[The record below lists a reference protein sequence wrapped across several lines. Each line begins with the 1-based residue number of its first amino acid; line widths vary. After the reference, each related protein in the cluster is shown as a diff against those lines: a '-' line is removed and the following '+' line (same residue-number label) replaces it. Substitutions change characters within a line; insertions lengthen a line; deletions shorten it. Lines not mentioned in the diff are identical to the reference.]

1 MGRLKKTIIFSDIVK
16 KVGGGWGGE
25 AAAALVTLLDF
36 SKAFDRQNATLA
48 VKSFQDNGVR
58 PSLISFFEG
67 RKMTVKWHG
76 IKSDLRDLPGL
87 PELMSEP
94 KNKQYE

>member
-36 SKAFDRQNATLA
+36 SKAFNRQNATLA

-67 RKMTVKWHG
+67 RKWHG

>member
-1 MGRLKKTIIFSDIVK
+1 MIDKILRSLDGASK
-16 KVGGGWGGE
+16 GE

-58 PSLISFFEG
+58 PSLIPLLISFFE
-67 RKMTVKWHG
+67 RRQMTVKWHG
-76 IKSDLRDLPGL
+76 VKSGLRDLPGGSPQGASL
-87 PELMSEP
+87 GL
-94 KNKQYE
+94 